1 MRKLLLN
8 LTPGEPL
15 ALMKKLP
22 CFDDPIEFDSLLVG
36 VLCLG
41 VHDLINC
48 HMFDA
53 GRIEF
58 CRGQLLGHIQ
68 VSRRGGKYGRS
79 SSTLNTGCNPRK
91 GGILNSKSFSPTTLV
106 MV

>member
-1 MRKLLLN
+1 MKLLLN

-22 CFDDPIEFDSLLVG
+22 CFDDPIEFDCLLVG

-41 VHDLINC
+41 VHDSINC
-48 HMFDA
+48 HMFDV

-58 CRGQLLGHIQ
+58 YRGQLLGCT
-68 VSRRGGKYGRS
+68 RS
-79 SSTLNTGCNPRK
+79 
-91 GGILNSKSFSPTTLV
+91 V
-106 MV
+106 